1 MREPVTTSSWTLV
14 AAGAADAAVCACAS
28 VTDTAAR
35 AAPEIMDDARRRVRM
50 VIVVK

>member
-14 AAGAADAAVCACAS
+14 DAGAGAACCAWAP
-28 VTDTAAR
+28 VTETAAI

-50 VIVVK
+50 VVVVK